1 MRETEKS
8 DYHVTYVN
16 RCENNLDSLNF
27 SKVIIHKHATIHI
40 LDASDATWTTDDTEP
55 FSVRIIHHNLDR

>member
-8 DYHVTYVN
+8 DHVATYAN

-27 SKVIIHKHATIHI
+27 SKVRIHKHATIYS
-40 LDASDATWTTDDTEP
+40 LDASGATWTTDDTEP
-55 FSVRIIHHNLDR
+55 SSVRIIHHNLDR